1 MNRKRIFSALIT
13 LIMSS
18 GIAIYTQIPNDSIS
32 SGSTQLDS
40 LKMGKE
46 VFENS
51 CVRCHKLK
59 DPTRF
64 TKEEWP
70 KLVGKMQK
78 RAKITDEQKEMIIK
92 YVVSEAKDT

>member
-1 MNRKRIFSALIT
+1 MNTRRIFSALIA

-18 GIAIYTQIPNDSIS
+18 GIAIYAQIPNDSIS
-32 SGSTQLDS
+32 NTLSDS

-46 VFENS
+46 VFGNS

-59 DPTRF
+59 DPTKF

-78 RAKITDEQKEMIIK
+78 RAKITDEQKEMIVK
-92 YVVSEAKDT
+92 YVVFEAKKM